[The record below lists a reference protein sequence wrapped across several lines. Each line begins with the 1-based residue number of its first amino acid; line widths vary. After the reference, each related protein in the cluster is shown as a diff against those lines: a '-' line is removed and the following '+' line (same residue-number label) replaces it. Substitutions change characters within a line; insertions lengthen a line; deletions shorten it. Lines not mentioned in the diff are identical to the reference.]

1 MSNNDQTNRLIK
13 WMTIIGDFILLNA
26 VILIFSYWHWF
37 MSLWSNGRLEIF
49 ILGSNISMM
58 IAQMRF
64 STIIHQRMVGAGDIM
79 KNIVGLVVTQ
89 VCLAYFLLKVLPY
102 KFHVAGPLLE
112 IGAVFMVLLILKRL
126 GERLYVKLYRG
137 SGKNTRTVTLVGS
150 DQELATLYKKMH
162 TDPTLGYKIL
172 GYYGEEQFTIDN
184 SQLTAR
190 PEGVLATER
199 DARIDN
205 EDDTEKSLERLG
217 SMEDFI
223 KGLDNPESLV
233 LGDEL
238 YLCVSRTKQKL
249 IRRVSNFC
257 DHQLVRF
264 YYLPIA
270 AELLRLN
277 LKRESLDD
285 MDVYTAYENPL
296 QNPVNRAEKRAF
308 DLILAL
314 VFLIPTLLLFPI
326 VWIMMKI
333 QSPGPLFFKQER
345 TGMDGKVFWC
355 YKFRSMHV
363 NKEADTLQATKDDP
377 RKYPFGSFMR
387 KANLDEVPQ
396 IINVLK
402 GDMSVVG
409 PRPHMLAHT
418 EQYSQL
424 IDKYMVRHFVKPGV
438 TGWAQVTGY
447 RGETNE
453 LWQMEGRVKR
463 DIWYMEHWSIWLDIR
478 IIWLTLKTFVVHDK
492 NAY

>member
-1 MSNNDQTNRLIK
+1 MSSNDQTNRLIK

-79 KNIVGLVVTQ
+79 KNIVGLVTTQ
-89 VCLAYFLLKVLPY
+89 VCVAYFLLKVLPY

-172 GYYGEEQFTIDN
+172 GYYGEEELDN
-184 SQLTAR
+184 
-190 PEGVLATER
+190 
-199 DARIDN
+199 
-205 EDDTEKSLERLG
+205 DTDKSLERLG

-264 YYLPIA
+264 YYVPIA

-308 DLILAL
+308 DLFLAL

-478 IIWLTLKTFVVHDK
+478 IIWLTLKTFIIHDK